1 MRSHP
6 HVPASLSARL
16 SGGGVA
22 AALAVFAH
30 VGPANAGEFD
40 ARGVFSAT
48 ADATY
53 FDSFADP
60 SLYLPSDTMGS
71 CAKPHFELI
80 AGATDAL
87 DGDSYVRL
95 NTPTSCADRFVL
107 FDDGSADLMID
118 GERPTTPHEKAMYR
132 ASIWIRHGSCEA
144 RVTVRYS
151 ETELVIAQ
159 LAPTG
164 RATSDGWIE
173 LASNEIPIDG
183 TRQPLVYIRM
193 ASFATE
199 EGIDLDALE
208 LERVADY
215 RDQPACSGVRDPVCG
230 PDALCLGGRC
240 KLGGLSVPPLPREEI
255 KGEMVDTMKG
265 KLETFFGAKKT
276 RAEDLPLALETLEAM
291 RGAETAWQFWNGW
304 ATAVRQL
311 HDWHTNASS
320 SLLERTGRPRLN
332 VCFVEGDADLS
343 QTVAPKHPQYRD
355 ILVSHVGLASAAGL
369 HPGDR
374 LVAIDGKHPIEWA
387 RGLVD
392 VDWGY
397 HIACDAT
404 SFADLVEELGGF
416 TARIS
421 RYASNMSVI
430 RCDAATLTCS
440 DQIETIAIDASLSDG
455 AAVDVVSC
463 DNRPSYH
470 LGSASPNANNHYVFG
485 TAFKGRIE
493 DTTDDEKI
501 YGMVW
506 DDLYGGGTTT
516 SGINKTILDQSAFWK
531 ANARGVI
538 LDHRAGNGGTID
550 APEFLTQLVRPQ
562 EVLAVTLMP
571 METAGYPGPQ
581 TLEEGLE
588 LFNFAQSVDG
598 ARYTVG
604 SPDHD
609 PTLPVALITHRDGSA
624 SDYLPL
630 GMKGAPK
637 VKLFGPGPTAGAF
650 STYIQFYYWGGMSF
664 QFASGDTIRN
674 DGVPMLGTGVMPDVV
689 VQQKQSDLMAGV
701 DSIHEAALAWVR
713 QELKP

>member
-1 MRSHP
+1 MIARPLRSLP
-6 HVPASLSARL
+6 LGL
-16 SGGGVA
+16 A
-22 AALAVFAH
+22 AALAASAH
-30 VGPANAGEFD
+30 VAPAYAGDFD

-60 SLYLPSDTMGS
+60 ALYLPADTMGT
-71 CAKPHFELI
+71 CAMPHFELVT
-80 AGATDAL
+80 GATDAL
-87 DGDSYVRL
+87 EGDSYVRL

-107 FDDGSADLMID
+107 FDDGSAELMVD
-118 GERPTTPHEKAMYR
+118 GERPPTPHEKAMYR
-132 ASIWIRHGSCEA
+132 ASIWIRHGSAGA
-144 RVTVRYS
+144 RFTVRYS
-151 ETELVIAQ
+151 DNELVQAR

-193 ASFATE
+193 TSFATE
-199 EGIDLDALE
+199 AGVDLDGLE

-230 PDALCLGGRC
+230 PDALCLGGNC
-240 KLGGLSVPPLPREEI
+240 KLGGLGVPPLPRDEI
-255 KGEMVDTMKG
+255 KDEMVDTMKA
-265 KLETFFGAKKT
+265 KLEIFFGAKKT

-291 RGAETAWQFWNGW
+291 RHAETAWQFWNGW
-304 ATAVRQL
+304 GTAVRQL
-311 HDWHTNASS
+311 HDWHTNANS
-320 SLLERTGRPRLN
+320 SLLEGTGGPRLN
-332 VCFVEGDADLS
+332 VCFIEGDADLS

-369 HPGDR
+369 RPGDR

-404 SFADLVEELGGF
+404 SFADLVEALGGF
-416 TARIS
+416 TALIA

-430 RCDAATLTCS
+430 RCDAATLSCS
-440 DQIETIAIDASLSDG
+440 DQIETIAIDDSLSDS
-455 AAVDVVSC
+455 APVDDVYC

-470 LGSASPNANNHYVFG
+470 LGASSPDANNHYVFS
-485 TAFKGRIE
+485 TAFTGRVDGTSDE
-493 DTTDDEKI
+493 EKI

-506 DDLYGGGTTT
+506 DDLYGGGVAT

-531 ANARGVI
+531 QNARGVI
-538 LDHRAGNGGTID
+538 LDHRAGNGGTND
-550 APEFLTQLVRPQ
+550 SVQYMTQLVRPQ
-562 EVLAVTLMP
+562 ELLAATLTP
-571 METAGYPGPQ
+571 METAGSPGPQ
-581 TLEEGLE
+581 SVAEGLE
-588 LFNFAQSVDG
+588 LFTLAQDG
-598 ARYTVG
+598 KRFIVG

-609 PTLPVALITHRDGSA
+609 PTLPVALILHRDGSS
-624 SDYLPL
+624 SDFLPL

-650 STYIQFYYWGGMSF
+650 STFIQFSYWGGMSF
-664 QFASGDTIRN
+664 QLASGDTIRN
-674 DGVPMLGTGVMPDVV
+674 DGVPMLGTGVLPDVV
-689 VQQKQSDLMAGV
+689 VQQKQSDLMVGV